1 MGRNRRRKSMRVK
14 KMREREDF
22 DRRKFIKV
30 LSQWVLSIAVVIVL
44 GYSLVTFGAQT
55 VRVVGQSMEPV
66 LQDGDTI
73 IVSKVAYS
81 LGDIKRYDIIAFK
94 LRDEEDNYYNIKRI
108 VGMPGETVKVEGGHI
123 FINGTSLDD
132 LPFDDLIM
140 TEGIAIDGITLGN
153 NEYFVI
159 GDNVNNS
166 DDSRFVNVG
175 SIEETEILGKVVYR
189 LSPSDTRGKI
199 KN

>member
-94 LRDEEDNYYNIKRI
+94 LRDEEENYYNIKRI